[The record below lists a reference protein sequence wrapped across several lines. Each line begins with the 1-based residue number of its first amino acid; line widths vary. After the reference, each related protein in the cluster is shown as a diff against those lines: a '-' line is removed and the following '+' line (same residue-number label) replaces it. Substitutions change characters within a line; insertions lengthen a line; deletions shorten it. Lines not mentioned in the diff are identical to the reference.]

1 MQKLI
6 KYFEKSIVITLIILM
21 ALIVALTT
29 IELAIE
35 LLNKTINSV
44 KYNGTIINL
53 DDILHIFGLFFNV
66 LIGLELF
73 ETVKLYLKENVFHAE
88 IILLV
93 GLIAVA
99 RKVIIL
105 NYEEMEPAKI
115 IGIALL
121 IATLAGGYFLL
132 NRSRTQPN
140 KDKLMP

>member
-35 LLNKTINSV
+35 LVNKTINSV

>member
-6 KYFEKSIVITLIILM
+6 KYFEKSIVITLINLM

-35 LLNKTINSV
+35 LVNKTINSV

>member
-6 KYFEKSIVITLIILM
+6 KYFEKSIVITLIVLM
-21 ALIVALTT
+21 ALIVTLTT

-35 LLNKTINSV
+35 LVNKTINSV